1 MKDNDFWAQFW
12 PKQLNNQYFILFNC
26 LYWPKFSL
34 SASCGRG
41 FAGTL
46 WKAKTTI
53 ESNRGSKIISEREI
67 LWFVSKKASST
78 VGQRLRRNWWEK
90 WSSSGSSGS
99 SSGKVGSANHFTELA
114 FQLHRWSTNIFTR
127 LCHAKQR
134 LKLVSLFSPFYGTVS
149 APAGALY
156 VMVAIMH
163 HQSLLHD
170 QCNNCA
176 APIALKQLLFN
187 NCTAT
192 VSIQQLQQLNYTAT
206 ISLHQFCCNNGT
218 AYINATANAP

>member
-1 MKDNDFWAQFW
+1 MFKGISKMLSRPGGGEWILKRQKITPFFIFLHNFAFVKDNDFWAQFW

-26 LYWPKFSL
+26 WYWPKFSL

-53 ESNRGSKIISEREI
+53 ESNRGSKIISERKI
-67 LWFVSKKASST
+67 LWFVSNKIPVTQSARGCGGIGEKSDHPADLVDHPAAKLVLQIISQNWLSSCI
-78 VGQRLRRNWWEK
+78 W
-90 WSSSGSSGS
+90 
-99 SSGKVGSANHFTELA
+99 
-114 FQLHRWSTNIFTR
+114 WSTNIFTR

-134 LKLVSLFSPFYGTVS
+134 LKLVSSFSPFYGTVS

-170 QCNNCA
+170 QCTNCA
-176 APIALKQLLFN
+176 
-187 NCTAT
+187 
-192 VSIQQLQQLNYTAT
+192 
-206 ISLHQFCCNNGT
+206 
-218 AYINATANAP
+218 